1 MDDNNKVILKI
12 LARHGIK
19 KREREVRHFDSSS
32 ISDLAFLLLI
42 FFIVTSSFIIRQGV
56 FFSLPSQSAASV
68 RLKENQVIE
77 VYPQDNGF
85 LYNDELLDRSE
96 FMQMIVDH
104 NKINP
109 DTVLIIYMNP
119 QVKYDRLVDTLSVA
133 KETGMKR
140 VSLKNIGEKR

>member
-1 MDDNNKVILKI
+1 
-12 LARHGIK
+12 
-19 KREREVRHFDSSS
+19 
-32 ISDLAFLLLI
+32 
-42 FFIVTSSFIIRQGV
+42 
-56 FFSLPSQSAASV
+56 
-68 RLKENQVIE
+68 
-77 VYPQDNGF
+77 
-85 LYNDELLDRSE
+85 
-96 FMQMIVDH
+96 MQMIVDH